1 MDRLWTPWRYRY
13 VSTADLAK
21 GGCIFCEKAASSD
34 DRGNYVV
41 LRAERNFLIL
51 NLYPYTTGHLMI
63 APYEHVATLAR
74 AHPQRR
80 LQEMMRL
87 TARAEKALRQLY
99 RPDGLNIGMNVGESA
114 GAGVAGHIHMHVLP
128 RWTGDGSF
136 MTTVAETRVLPETL
150 ETTYERVKAAL
161 STIDSY
167 LSIHTPIAS
176 HGGAGAVDAQAGHT
190 A

>member
-13 VSTADLAK
+13 VSTAQPT

-63 APYEHVATLAR
+63 APYEHVATLAE
-74 AHPQRR
+74 AHPDT
-80 LQEMMRL
+80 LYEMMRL
-87 TARAEKALRQLY
+87 TARAEKALGQLY
-99 RPDGLNIGMNVGESA
+99 RPDGFNIGMNVGASA

-128 RWTGDGSF
+128 RWTGDASF
-136 MTTVAETRVLPETL
+136 MTTVSETRVLPETL
-150 ETTYERVKAAL
+150 ETTYDRVKAAL
-161 STIDSY
+161 SE
-167 LSIHTPIAS
+167 A
-176 HGGAGAVDAQAGHT
+176 
-190 A
+190 